1 MIKSYYSKDC
11 DSKEQF
17 SKLKISKT
25 DNFEKYLNQFNVIYL
40 DIKSLV
46 DRATNEHDVVEVI
59 KLTITKELQ
68 DTFTT
73 LFENGK
79 NYNVYEALKLVCAGT
94 STKFVAIIDDFDYIF
109 IYPRS

>member
-1 MIKSYYSKDC
+1 MINAYYSKDC
-11 DSKEQF
+11 NSKEQF
-17 SKLKISKT
+17 SKLKIFKT
-25 DNFEKYLNQFNVIYL
+25 DNFAKYLNQFNVIYL

-73 LFENGK
+73 QNLQILRRYASHEK
-79 NYNVYEALKLVCAGT
+79 WLA
-94 STKFVAIIDDFDYIF
+94 VA
-109 IYPRS
+109 